1 MKKIVVLGNALGL
14 FISAGVILKY
24 LYILLIY
31 PYIYGELTSMT
42 IFGLFVLALAVGTFT
57 FNLDYFR
64 EKLK

>member
-31 PYIYGELTSMT
+31 PYISGELTIMT
-42 IFGLFVLALAVGTFT
+42 IFGLFVLVLAVGTFT